1 MIVRITLFL
10 TIILILIFICMKIYY
25 SRNIVNSVRLR
36 VKFYEDKKIDS
47 EILFLAIFS
56 ILVLIDIVMIGIS
69 TFYFIFFIS

>member
-36 VKFYEDKKIDS
+36 VKFYENKKIDG